1 MSCDSDG
8 LEIIRGDTFSY
19 QCHLDNEN
27 DEPIDLSNIQFEAT
41 IETLSQSWQ
50 QPLIVNKADQIAN
63 KGDFF
68 ISVESTNDW
77 LIGDLQIKLTRIL
90 GDARVSTL
98 IPIVVVRG

>member
-19 QCHLDNEN
+19 HCRLDNEN
-27 DEPIDLSNIQFEAT
+27 DEPIDLTDIQFEAT

-50 QPLIVNKADQIAN
+50 ESLIVTKADQIAN

-68 ISVESTNDW
+68 ISEESTNDW
-77 LIGDLQIKLTRIL
+77 LIGDLQIKLTRII

-98 IPIVVVRG
+98 IPVVVVRG

>member
-1 MSCDSDG
+1 MGCDTDG
-8 LEIIRGDTFSY
+8 LGIIRGDTFSY

-68 ISVESTNDW
+68 ISAESTNDW
-77 LIGDLQIKLTRIL
+77 LIGDLQIKLTRII
-90 GDARVSTL
+90 GDTRVSTL
-98 IPIVVVRG
+98 IPVTVFRG